1 VVNTDVTDVEAVADE
16 PLTTKEGWAALR

>member
-16 PLTTKEGWAALR
+16 PLTTKEGWRLR